1 MLQRIREFNMK
12 WRLMVY
18 FLTASLLSL
27 ACLFAAYQYYQAELG
42 RIDVLLGVVAA
53 VVLIGQAVGYAAAKW
68 LQRKLDSLHLAL
80 LELSKGNFTRRIP
93 VEQGD
98 PFRHIFGEF
107 NRMARSLGER
117 MQLLQKLG
125 GDSALAEFAQVE
137 AAVME
142 ERRRLARDLHDT
154 VSQELFAIH
163 MSASSLPKV
172 LERNPDTA
180 AGLMEQLIR
189 MSHHAQKQ
197 MRGLISQLRP
207 IELDGKSLQAALET
221 WFPEYCR
228 ASDLQG
234 LLDCQ
239 VSEELPEALEQ
250 QLFLIIQESMANIV
264 KHAAATQVELQ
275 LQDTGH
281 QYVLLVQD
289 NGKGFAKSEL
299 PSTSHGLATM
309 RERAQ
314 KLGGEVEI
322 VSRLGTGTTV
332 RVRIPKFASAPSKA
346 DEAANRSK
354 TAGGTAEQ

>member
-1 MLQRIREFNMK
+1 MLRRIREFNMK
-12 WRLMVY
+12 WRLMAY

-27 ACLFAAYQYYQAELG
+27 ACLWAAYQYDQDQLTRG
-42 RIDVLLGVVAA
+42 DTLLGAVAA
-53 VVLIGQAVGYAAAKW
+53 VVLVGQAVGYAAAKW
-68 LQRKLDSLHLAL
+68 LQRKLDTLHLAL
-80 LELSKGNFTRRIP
+80 LELSKGNYAKRIP
-93 VEQGD
+93 VDQND
-98 PFRHIFGEF
+98 PFQHIFGEF
-107 NRMARSLGER
+107 NRMARSLGDR

-125 GDSALAEFAQVE
+125 GDSALAEFASTE

-172 LERNPDTA
+172 LERNPEAA

-207 IELDGKSLQAALET
+207 IELNGTSLQAALET

-228 ASDLQG
+228 ANELQG
-234 LLDCQ
+234 QLECQ
-239 VSEELPEALEQ
+239 VGEELPDAMEQ

-264 KHAAATQVELQ
+264 KHAAASQVTLQ
-275 LQDTGH
+275 LQDHGH

-299 PSTSHGLATM
+299 PSASHGLTTM

-322 VSRLGTGTTV
+322 VSRLGSGTTV
-332 RVRIPKFASAPSKA
+332 RVRIPKFVPE
-346 DEAANRSK
+346 DK
-354 TAGGTAEQ
+354 TENNAEDKTEK